1 MSDLAQVI
9 SSIGF
14 PIVSFLL
21 AGMALKYV
29 YDKERKSLDDAISRL
44 NELTQAVNHNS
55 ETLARLVDELNV
67 QQEAFLNHPFTK
79 GDKNDG

>member
-29 YDKERKSLDDAISRL
+29 YDKERKSLDDAIARL

-55 ETLARLVDELNV
+55 ETLARLVDELNT
-67 QQEAFLNHPFTK
+67 QQEVFFNHPFTK

>member
-29 YDKERKSLDDAISRL
+29 YDKERKSLDDAIARL

-67 QQEAFLNHPFTK
+67 QQEAFQSSITK
-79 GDKNDG
+79 GDKHNG